1 MAQHYLSDRDYQK
14 MMNSPDVQ
22 RVLDRVADAIVAAAR
37 SKVKKVT
44 GRTSDSLV
52 KENAIRE
59 DGVKVRRV
67 GYDLDI
73 YEGGP
78 YEEFGT
84 EDTAPHPVLRAAGRA
99 GKKGL

>member
-1 MAQHYLSDRDYQK
+1 MKHFSDRDYQK

-22 RVLDRVADAIVAAAR
+22 RVLDQVADAIVTVGR
-37 SKVKKVT
+37 SRMKKVT
-44 GRTSDSLV
+44 GKSAESLV
-52 KENAIRE
+52 KETATRD

-84 EDTAPHPVLRAAGRA
+84 EDTPPHPVLRAAGRA
-99 GKKGL
+99 GKRGL

>member
-1 MAQHYLSDRDYQK
+1 MKRISDRDYQK
-14 MMNSPDVQ
+14 MMNSPDIQ
-22 RVLDRVADAIVAAAR
+22 RVLDRVADTIVTVAR
-37 SKVKKVT
+37 SRVKKVT
-44 GRTSDSLV
+44 GRTAESLV
-52 KENAIRE
+52 KETATRD

-84 EDTAPHPVLRAAGRA
+84 EDTTPHPVLRAAGRS